1 MNCCAK
7 PKRETGTHGAP
18 PTFDADTVRV
28 LDLASKT
35 WTDEEAEGLAGLKGQ
50 PETVRKVMA
59 TDNAAVRDIMYVTSP
74 GPLNPC
80 GARTPP
86 SSYCINACTQPQ
98 CGGDAHTYLHAVCV
112 KDTEQKV
119 RTERP
124 SAPVDARARLDPSD
138 RVQLRSAGANVVDEW
153 DS

>member
-74 GPLNPC
+74 GPLNPF
-80 GARTPP
+80 GARPP
-86 SSYCINACTQPQ
+86 PPRIASM
-98 CGGDAHTYLHAVCV
+98 HARNLSVAAMHILTCMRCAL
-112 KDTEQKV
+112 KTL
-119 RTERP
+119 
-124 SAPVDARARLDPSD
+124 S
-138 RVQLRSAGANVVDEW
+138 
-153 DS
+153 